1 MIKRNLS
8 SSVTSNRKESVEWR
22 HFRGVCEQVA
32 VVRYGEEG
40 EEPRPAQYQEL
51 RQEPFAN
58 LVAELQVQQEVQ
70 RRLALE
76 YATALDG
83 CRKLQEKIAG
93 QSIRENSLPSADL
106 DQRLERE
113 VLELAICEEAYELV
127 CEEME
132 QVRRE
137 LARRGAT
144 SI

>member
-1 MIKRNLS
+1 MTKPNQS
-8 SSVTSNRKESVEWR
+8 KSVVSHRHADADWR
-22 HFRGVCEQVA
+22 RFRGVCEQV
-32 VVRYGEEG
+32 VGERYGC
-40 EEPRPAQYQEL
+40 EPESRSAQYAEL
-51 RQEPFAN
+51 RGEPFAT

-76 YATALDG
+76 YASALDG
-83 CRKLQEKIAG
+83 CRKLQQKIAG
-93 QSIRENSLPSADL
+93 RSERDSNAPCPDL

-137 LARRGAT
+137 LARRGST
-144 SI
+144 MP

>member
-1 MIKRNLS
+1 MIKPYS
-8 SSVTSNRKESVEWR
+8 TKSVVNNREASTDWR
-22 HFRGVCEQVA
+22 RFRGVCAE
-32 VVRYGEEG
+32 VVVERYGC
-40 EEPRPAQYQEL
+40 EPESRSAQYAEL
-51 RQEPFAN
+51 RQEPFAT

-76 YATALDG
+76 YASALDG
-83 CRKLQEKIAG
+83 CRKLQQKIAG
-93 QSIRENSLPSADL
+93 RSDRDNSAPCPDL

-137 LARRGAT
+137 LARRGT
-144 SI
+144 MMR

>member
-1 MIKRNLS
+1 MTKRNLS
-8 SSVTSNRKESVEWR
+8 KSVTNGRKENVEWG

-32 VVRYGEEG
+32 VVRYGKEDA
-40 EEPRPAQYQEL
+40 EPRNAQYQEL

-76 YATALDG
+76 YASALDG

-93 QSIRENSLPSADL
+93 YSSRENYAPCPDL

-132 QVRRE
+132 HVRRE
-137 LARRGAT
+137 LARRGAS